1 MKKIS
6 ILILV
11 AVILCVAF
19 CSLQF
24 FNLPWVV
31 VLFSGNTVQ
40 TIVGIILGLCVAH
53 LIYYENNE
61 DDER

>member
-6 ILILV
+6 ILIL
-11 AVILCVAF
+11 AALILCALF
-19 CSLQF
+19 YGLTF
-24 FNLPWVV
+24 LNLPWSVI
-31 VLFSGNTVQ
+31 LYSGNTVQ

-53 LIYYENNE
+53 LIYNEDNE

>member
-1 MKKIS
+1 MNKLL

-19 CSLQF
+19 YGLTF
-24 FNLPWVV
+24 LNLPWSVI
-31 VLFSGNTVQ
+31 LYSGNTVQ
-40 TIVGIILGLCVAH
+40 TILGLILGLCVAH
-53 LIYYENNE
+53 LIYNENQ

>member
-1 MKKIS
+1 MNKLL

-11 AVILCVAF
+11 ALILCALF
-19 CSLQF
+19 YGLTF
-24 FNLPWVV
+24 FELPWTVF
-31 VLFSGNTVQ
+31 LFSGNTVQ
-40 TIVGIILGLCVAH
+40 TIVGIILGICVAH

>member
-11 AVILCVAF
+11 ALILCALF
-19 CSLQF
+19 YGLTF
-24 FNLPWVV
+24 FELPWTAF
-31 VLFSGNTVQ
+31 LFAGNTVQ

-53 LIYYENNE
+53 LIYNEDNE